1 MALVKTDDMVLPAR
15 GFYGLPLV
23 RQLGLM
29 VGLAAS
35 VAIGVAVVLW
45 SQQPGHKLLY
55 SNLADQD
62 SGAIA
67 DSLQRAGIPYSF
79 ANGTATIMVPE
90 SHVHE
95 ARLKLAGEGLPRGT
109 GGGYE
114 LLENQKGFGVSQF
127 MENARYQRALEGEL
141 AMTIMAINSVRS
153 ARVHLAIPRQTAF
166 ARNQKQPTASVTVDL
181 YPGRSLN
188 EGQAAAIS
196 HMVAASIPN
205 LDVDHV
211 TIIDQSGRLL
221 TDGSV
226 DGNVRLSA
234 TQFDYRKRIEDH
246 YIRRIEDILTPIT
259 GPGAVR
265 AQVNADIDFTVTE
278 QTRESYNPDQRAIRS
293 EQVVEE
299 TTTGGRQLPFGVP
312 GSLSNQPPA
321 PATVAG
327 EEDAA
332 TLAEPPGSSSRR
344 NVRNFELDKT
354 ISHTRMNGGVV
365 RRLSAAVVVDDR
377 TTVGAEGA
385 AVRTPLSEE
394 ELTRITQLVREAIG
408 FDVERGDSVNVIN
421 ASFTQAPELEPLPEP
436 SVFEGVDFWGII
448 KQLLAIALVAVLVFG
463 VLRPVL
469 RELATKGR
477 SQPPVLAQGV
487 DVADDQLSLG
497 AGGRAALPRTQS
509 LDANLE
515 TARSLAS
522 QDPKRVAQVVRNWVA
537 TE

>member
-1 MALVKTDDMVLPAR
+1 MALVKTDDVVLPTR
-15 GFYGLPLV
+15 GFYGLPLL

-29 VGLAAS
+29 AGLAAS

-55 SNLADQD
+55 SNLSDQD
-62 SGAIA
+62 SVAITE
-67 DSLQRAGIPYSF
+67 SLQKAGIPF
-79 ANGTATIMVPE
+79 TLANGTATIMVPE
-90 SHVHE
+90 GRVHE

-109 GGGYE
+109 SGGFE
-114 LLENQKGFGVSQF
+114 LLDNQKGFGVSQF

-141 AMTIMAINSVRS
+141 AMTISAINSVRG

-188 EGQAAAIS
+188 DAQAAAIG

-211 TIIDQSGRLL
+211 TIIDQNGRLL
-221 TDGSV
+221 TTGDV

-234 TQFDYRKRIEDH
+234 NQFDYRKRIEEH
-246 YIRRIEDILTPIT
+246 YIKRIEDILTPIT
-259 GPGAVR
+259 GYGAVR
-265 AQVNADIDFTVTE
+265 AQVNAELDFTVTE
-278 QTRESYNPDQRAIRS
+278 QTQELYNPDQRALRS

-299 TTTGGRQLPFGVP
+299 TVSGGLNLPGGVP

-321 PATVAG
+321 TGEGAG
-327 EEDAA
+327 AGGQAEAA
-332 TLAEPPGSSSRR
+332 GTSSRR

-365 RRLSAAVVVDDR
+365 SRLSAAVVVDDR
-377 TTVGAEGA
+377 VSVNDAGEATRVPLAEEDLA
-385 AVRTPLSEE
+385 
-394 ELTRITQLVREAIG
+394 RITQLVREAIG
-408 FDVERGDSVNVIN
+408 FDAERGDSVNVIN
-421 ASFTQAPELEPLPEP
+421 ASFSSAPEIEPLPEP
-436 SVFEGVDFWGII
+436 SMLSGVDVWGIL
-448 KQLLAIALVAVLVFG
+448 KQVIAIAVVAFLIFG

-477 SQPPVLAQGV
+477 TQGRMLV
-487 DVADDQLSLG
+487 DGVEIPEDQLSLSG
-497 AGGRAALPRTQS
+497 GGRAALPRGQNF
-509 LDANLE
+509 DANLDA
-515 TARSLAS
+515 ARSLAS
-522 QDPKRVAQVVRNWVA
+522 QDPKRVAQVVRNWVS